1 MSKKRNR
8 QVDNS
13 SKKKAKAIPE
23 GFLQGEQINHPIYGH
38 GFIAEVS
45 PDGKKIDG
53 KFGSWG
59 TVHTIILP
67 DELPRLFECEQTEAV
82 VSFLDQKY
90 GHYECRMCHKRLFPD
105 FFTPEQKKLYRLDKV
120 CEQCAR
126 IKFKCPI
133 CHDEFY
139 LKREPVRKRLSVL
152 ICHTCFQEFFTGIS
166 APVYLEP
173 HPFEYFQDKGISR
186 KDFNWYL
193 LDCHDLFSIISA
205 YSLATGARYSQCY
218 SQRYSWPHNEDRKNH
233 YVAFLKPILERIMRI
248 NGASQEFIDSK
259 IDSFPLQWISLSI
272 DRKCDFREPF
282 GSHYIITPSEFRRL
296 IESCINNI
304 EQHGRWVLL
313 EDREHEPL
321 HSVTQKDFK
330 RALDQ
335 ISTYSYDVPER
346 RDDFRS
352 YEDMSEYYTKREFI
366 PDYDEMYRELS
377 DAFDE
382 VFESPDGAADVQA
395 SIQSQ
400 LDDKSRTLF
409 VCNGIMRC
417 EQEYHNISSIRLT
430 MPTISNEL
438 VEFNANYC
446 ADCDTLYIYRSDYE
460 YYRDRYGLPLIQFA
474 SQDKDSTN
482 EYGAEDSILSLA
494 GYSVS
499 AANNLS
505 AEQRQQI
512 LVDLV
517 AAEMITKSRI
527 IMYINWFISHNG
539 KIAGHKNAV
548 DKWKEDL
555 KFMYSLDFD
564 RQMKMRADKI
574 SGMRKGSRRSTGS
587 C

>member
-38 GFIAEVS
+38 GFIVEVS

-105 FFTPEQKKLYRLDKV
+105 FFTPEQKKLYSLDKV

-152 ICHTCFQEFFTGIS
+152 ICHTCFQEFFTEIS
-166 APVYLEP
+166 APVDLEP
-173 HPFEYFQDKGISR
+173 LPYEYFQNKGVSQMA
-186 KDFNWYL
+186 FNRYL
-193 LDCHDLFSIISA
+193 LDCNDLCAIMRT
-205 YSLATGARYSQCY
+205 YRLAPGANQ
-218 SQRYSWPHNEDRKNH
+218 KN
-233 YVAFLKPILERIMRI
+233 YFARILKPILKRIMSV
-248 NGASQEFIDSK
+248 NGISQELIDSK
-259 IDSFPLQWISLSI
+259 SDSFPLEWLSGFI
-272 DRKCDFREPF
+272 VRDYF
-282 GSHYIITPSEFRRL
+282 GVFAGSGVTPPYFITPSEFRRL

-382 VFESPDGAADVQA
+382 VFETPDGAADVQA

-417 EQEYHNISSIRLT
+417 EQENHNISSICLT